1 MVHSM
6 HQDPCVTAICLVAS
20 RVLILAFLFLGILA
34 AGGCSMGSY
43 YAQAV
48 QGQVDLLWYSRPIE
62 KVIGDSSLPAKTREK
77 LVLAREIR
85 RFASDRLGLPD
96 NRSYT
101 RYVDLGQ
108 PYVVWNV
115 VAAPAFSVDP
125 VTWCFPVAGC
135 VPYRGYFDRIAAEAQ
150 GDRLKAAGYDVNV
163 AGTQAYSTLG
173 WLPDPLMNTMLGGS
187 EAGLAGLIFHEL
199 AHQQVYV
206 GDDTTFN
213 ESFATLVELE
223 GVRRWLTETGRADQI
238 EPYIAM
244 GKHRDEV
251 IDLLLR
257 YRSKLNSLY
266 ASGLAPEAMAER
278 KSDLFDALKV
288 DYSNQRTEKGAA
300 PGWDAWFDLPLN
312 NAHLATVGAYYSL
325 VPAFKQLFEQS
336 RGDFPEF
343 FRRVAAIAAGPPDL
357 IRDRLDQEP

>member
-1 MVHSM
+1 MGHFM
-6 HQDPCVTAICLVAS
+6 HRDLCVIAVCPVIR
-20 RVLILAFLFLGILA
+20 RVVILGFLFLGVFA
-34 AGGCSMGSY
+34 TAGCSTGIY

-48 QGQVDLLWYSRPIE
+48 QGQVGLLWHSRPIE
-62 KVIGDSSLPAKTREK
+62 EVIGDSSLSAETRK
-77 LVLAREIR
+77 RLVLAREIR
-85 RFASDRLGLPD
+85 RFASDRLSLPD
-96 NRSYT
+96 NRSYR

-135 VPYRGYFDRIAAEAQ
+135 VPYRGYFDRIEAEVQ
-150 GDRLKAAGYDVNV
+150 GDRLKAAGYDVLV

-173 WLPDPLMNTMLGGS
+173 WLPDPLMNTMLGS
-187 EAGLAGLIFHEL
+187 SDAGLAGLIFHEL

-206 GDDTTFN
+206 SDDTTFN

-223 GVRRWLTETGRADQI
+223 GVRRWLAETGRADQL
-238 EPYIAM
+238 EPFLAA
-244 GKHRDEV
+244 GKRRDEV
-251 IDLLLR
+251 IALLLE
-257 YRSKLNSLY
+257 YRRTLNALY
-266 ASGLAPEAMAER
+266 ASGLAAEAMAER
-278 KSDLFDALKV
+278 KSELFNAMKA
-288 DYSNQRTEKGAA
+288 DYRNQRTEKGAA
-300 PGWDAWFDLPLN
+300 AGWDAWFDLSLN